1 MVCPSPKN
9 IIMFS
14 RTILCFL
21 LSCLGSNILIAQ
33 GVVLLPLEQN
43 AALQKRAQLKNNQ
56 VCPSLQLS
64 LPFFEDFANNPNG
77 IYPDCSRWQDNQA
90 YINDQFG
97 YLPPSLGVATLDGL
111 DQVGLPYDASASVS
125 TPEVADT
132 LTSQAIDLSNRNL
145 ADKIVFSYFYQ
156 PQGWGDRPEEGDSL
170 LLEFLDQNGN
180 WQAIRAH
187 AGVPSSVS
195 TTALI
200 DFDEELV
207 VVDTSF
213 FHANFQFR
221 FRNLA
226 TITGSNDHWNID
238 YIYLDENRD
247 TSLSS
252 NYADVSFRMRPK
264 SPLAPYTAV
273 PWRHFDNTL
282 WSDSVIMQCFN
293 HNANSG
299 TLDRRY
305 QVYDSA
311 QTGFLLLNSQ
321 VPATTY
327 APSPNLDDD
336 YRDLSLNVFSP
347 FLPTQTTQLISRY
360 IIENPSDFQS
370 AARYQANDTAYL
382 KTELS
387 NYFAYDDASAEMR
400 IIAQGIGTQIAVE
413 FQTQVED
420 TLRGIYFH
428 LPYFTNRDAE
438 LDFINVKVWEDSAG
452 VPGQELFSKDI
463 YKLRYVAGFNGFHYM
478 PLSNFADSLTPIP
491 LAAGSR
497 FHIGWQQASS
507 TAVPVGFDR
516 NNTDAEAFTRVKIG
530 GNAWQD
536 LALGGAVMIRPLLSP
551 SATPVV
557 VSNTKPLAPKT
568 VLDWKVYP
576 NPIQH
581 TLIIQGLEEHPE
593 AQLQL
598 YNSLGQLITLS
609 PAQNTWSLPELPSG
623 IYYLSVWENGKCL
636 GNKKLL
642 KP

>member
-1 MVCPSPKN
+1 MFYRTLLHLLIGCLSSPTL
-9 IIMFS
+9 F
-14 RTILCFL
+14 
-21 LSCLGSNILIAQ
+21 AQ
-33 GVVLLPLEQN
+33 GVQLLPLEEN
-43 AALQKRAQLKNNQ
+43 LALKKRSQLKNNQ
-56 VCPSLQLS
+56 VCPNLQLS

-111 DQVGLPYDASASVS
+111 DQTGAPYDANASVS
-125 TPEVADT
+125 IPEAADT
-132 LTSQAIDLSNRNL
+132 LTSQTIDLDNRNL
-145 ADKIVFSYFYQ
+145 SDQIVLSYFYQ

-180 WQAIRAH
+180 WQAVRAH
-187 AGVPSSVS
+187 AGAPSSLS
-195 TTALI
+195 TTDLI
-200 DFDEELV
+200 DFEEELV
-207 VVDTSF
+207 VLDTQF
-213 FHANFQFR
+213 LHANFQFR

-226 TITGSNDHWNID
+226 TITGNNDHWNLD
-238 YIYLDENRD
+238 YIYLDANRD
-247 TSLSS
+247 SSQAS

-282 WSDSVIMQCFN
+282 WSDSVVMQCFN
-293 HNANSG
+293 HNGLSG

-327 APSPNLDDD
+327 APSPNADDD
-336 YRDLSLNVFSP
+336 YRDLSLNAFSP
-347 FLPTQTTQLISRY
+347 FLPSQTTELISRY

-382 KTELS
+382 KTQLS

-400 IIAQGIGTQIAVE
+400 IIVQGIGTQLAVA
-413 FQTQVED
+413 FQAQVDD

-463 YKLRYVAGFNGFHYM
+463 YKLRYVEGFNGFHYM
-478 PLSNFADSLTPIP
+478 PLSDFADSLTPIA

-507 TAVPVGFDR
+507 TPVPVGFDR
-516 NNTDAEAFTRVKIG
+516 NNSDAEAFTHVKVG

-536 LALGGAVMIRPLLSP
+536 LALGGAVMIRPVLSP
-551 SATPVV
+551 SANPVI
-557 VSNTKPLAPKT
+557 VSSTTTLASKT
-568 VLDWKVYP
+568 TLDWKVFP
-576 NPIQH
+576 NPLAEVLMIE
-581 TLIIQGLEEHPE
+581 GLEERPNAE
-593 AQLQL
+593 LQL
-598 YNSLGQLITLS
+598 YNSLGQLVAQS
-609 PAQNTWSLPELPSG
+609 PAQSRWTLPQLPSG
-623 IYYLSVWENGKCL
+623 IYYLSVWENGQCL
-636 GNKKLL
+636 GSKKLL
-642 KP
+642 QP

>member
-1 MVCPSPKN
+1 MFYRTLLYLLICCLSSPAL
-9 IIMFS
+9 F
-14 RTILCFL
+14 
-21 LSCLGSNILIAQ
+21 AQ
-33 GVVLLPLEQN
+33 GVQLVPLEEN
-43 AALQKRAQLKNNQ
+43 LALKKRSQLKNNQ
-56 VCPSLQLS
+56 VCPNLQLS

-77 IYPDCSRWQDNQA
+77 IYPDCSRWQDNHA
-90 YINDQFG
+90 YINEQFG

-111 DQVGLPYDASASVS
+111 DQTGAPYDANASVS
-125 TPEVADT
+125 IPEAADT
-132 LTSQAIDLSNRNL
+132 LTSQTIDLDNRNL
-145 ADKIVFSYFYQ
+145 SDQIVLSYFYQ

-180 WQAIRAH
+180 WQAVRAH

-195 TTALI
+195 TTDLI
-200 DFDEELV
+200 DFEEELV
-207 VVDTSF
+207 VLDTQF
-213 FHANFQFR
+213 LHANFQFR

-226 TITGSNDHWNID
+226 TITGSNDHWNLD
-238 YIYLDENRD
+238 YIYLDANRD
-247 TSLSS
+247 TSQAS

-282 WSDSVIMQCFN
+282 WSDSIVMQCFN
-293 HNANSG
+293 HNGLSG

-311 QTGFLLLNSQ
+311 QTSFLLLNSQ

-327 APSPNLDDD
+327 APSPNADDD
-336 YRDLSLNVFSP
+336 YRDLSLNAFSP
-347 FLPTQTTQLISRY
+347 FLPSQTTELISRY

-382 KTELS
+382 KTQLS

-400 IIAQGIGTQIAVE
+400 IIVQGIGTQLAVA
-413 FQTQVED
+413 FQAQVDD

-463 YKLRYVAGFNGFHYM
+463 YKLRYVEGFNGFHYM
-478 PLSNFADSLTPIP
+478 PLSDFADSLTPIA

-507 TAVPVGFDR
+507 TPVPVGFDR
-516 NNTDAEAFTRVKIG
+516 NNSDAEAFTHVKVG

-536 LALGGAVMIRPLLSP
+536 LALGGAVMIRPVLSP
-551 SATPVV
+551 SANPVI
-557 VSNTKPLAPKT
+557 VSSTTTLAPKT
-568 VLDWKVYP
+568 TLDWKVFP
-576 NPIQH
+576 NPLADV
-581 TLIIQGLEEHPE
+581 LIIEGLEERPQAE
-593 AQLQL
+593 LQL
-598 YNSLGQLITLS
+598 YNSLGQLVAQS
-609 PAQNTWSLPELPSG
+609 PAQSRWTLPQLPSG
-623 IYYLSVWENGKCL
+623 IYYLSVWENGQCL
-636 GNKKLL
+636 GSKKLL
-642 KP
+642 QP